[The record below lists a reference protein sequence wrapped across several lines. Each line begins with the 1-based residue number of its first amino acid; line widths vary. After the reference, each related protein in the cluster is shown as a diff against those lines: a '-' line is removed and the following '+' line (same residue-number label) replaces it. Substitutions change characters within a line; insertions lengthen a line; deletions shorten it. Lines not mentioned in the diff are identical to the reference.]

1 MICSVEGCG
10 NKQHNKKEC
19 SRHLREKL
27 YGLCVN
33 GCTTPAQAK
42 HGFCSR
48 CVLRN
53 LQPPKNHRKGHYI
66 NSDTQRYC
74 WACDTIKTPGEFAK
88 CKNKR
93 NNMCKNCTTK
103 RSRGYDRDAIIELYK
118 EGEVSM
124 CLKCGAQDRLEVDH
138 IVPVSLG
145 GSNDLN
151 NLQILCRTCNASK
164 LNKNANDYRKVS
176 A

>member
-1 MICSVEGCG
+1 
-10 NKQHNKKEC
+10 
-19 SRHLREKL
+19 
-27 YGLCVN
+27 
-33 GCTTPAQAK
+33 
-42 HGFCSR
+42 
-48 CVLRN
+48 
-53 LQPPKNHRKGHYI
+53 
-66 NSDTQRYC
+66 
-74 WACDTIKTPGEFAK
+74 
-88 CKNKR
+88 
-93 NNMCKNCTTK
+93 MCKNCTTK

-145 GSNDLN
+145 GSNYLN